1 MNVEISEEVQII
13 RKLVDREENNNRTDT
28 RI

>member
-1 MNVEISEEVQII
+1 MNVEISEEVQLI
-13 RKLVDREENNNRTDT
+13 RKLVDREENNNRTDA